1 MEIHATVEKT
11 PEKKKKKKKTTD
23 MDCSVVKVNG
33 ASSGTKPTR
42 MDSSQDLDFLSG
54 KWAYCI

>member
-1 MEIHATVEKT
+1 MPPLRRLLK
-11 PEKKKKKKKTTD
+11 KKKKKKKTTD